1 MNFLL
6 NNFTAIATFI
16 TALVACGSF
25 VFSLIKWLD
34 SRNRELGNQKYL
46 QYRELIRVICACDGE
61 EKTSP
66 PEQLLCIIL
75 LKEFKEYYKTTEE
88 VFSNPQL
95 IERSNGNW
103 KKYILPEIQ
112 KVLREIEK
120 EQKR

>member
-6 NNFTAIATFI
+6 NNFTSIATFV

-25 VFSLIKWLD
+25 LLSLYKWLD
-34 SRNRELGNQKYL
+34 SRNRELSNQRYL

-75 LKEFKEYYKTTEE
+75 LKEFKEYYKTTRE
-88 VFSNPQL
+88 VFSDPQ
-95 IERSNGNW
+95 IIDRSNSNW
-103 KKYILPEIQ
+103 KKYILPKIQ
-112 KVLREIEK
+112 KVLKEIEQ